1 MHTSSISE
9 SKNEL
14 RNCSTR
20 NAAQASERP
29 RMKAY
34 YTCYTLPFITQIKDF
49 MEYMQKKV
57 KLNIIV
63 SKTIWSMNQS
73 GDTYALCDY

>member
-1 MHTSSISE
+1 MHMSSISE
-9 SKNEL
+9 SKNKV
-14 RNCSTR
+14 RNCPTR
-20 NAAQASERP
+20 NAAQVSERP
-29 RMKAY
+29 RIKAY

-63 SKTIWSMNQS
+63 RKTIWSTNQG
-73 GDTYALCDY
+73 GDMCALCDY

>member
-1 MHTSSISE
+1 MHMSPISGF
-9 SKNEL
+9 KNEV
-14 RNCSTR
+14 RNYSTR
-20 NAAQASERP
+20 NATQVSERP
-29 RMKAY
+29 RIKAY

-63 SKTIWSMNQS
+63 RKTIWSTNQG
-73 GDTYALCDY
+73 GDMYALCDY